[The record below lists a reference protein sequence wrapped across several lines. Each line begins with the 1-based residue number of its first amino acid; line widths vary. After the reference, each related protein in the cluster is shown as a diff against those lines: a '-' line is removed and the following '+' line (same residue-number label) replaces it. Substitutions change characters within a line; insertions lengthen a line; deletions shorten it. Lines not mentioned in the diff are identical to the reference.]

1 MSQRAENVKLTLEA
15 MVKGYHECS
24 FAVSV
29 GYKFI
34 GHFLIIETFSKKV
47 WLFWYPKNIPGWFCP
62 AKDILHGITVLFMFP
77 SIDCG
82 FIDFESL

>member
-1 MSQRAENVKLTLEA
+1 MSQQAENVKLTLEA

-29 GYKFI
+29 SKKFI

-47 WLFWYPKNIPGWFCP
+47 
-62 AKDILHGITVLFMFP
+62 
-77 SIDCG
+77 
-82 FIDFESL
+82 